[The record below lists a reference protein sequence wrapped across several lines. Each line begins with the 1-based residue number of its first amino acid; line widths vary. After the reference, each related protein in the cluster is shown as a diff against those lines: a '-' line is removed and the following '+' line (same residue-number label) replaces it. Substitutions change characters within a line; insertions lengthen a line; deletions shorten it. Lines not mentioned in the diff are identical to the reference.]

1 MEKLSIRL
9 KKYIPHYIENLK
21 LALPIVVAQL
31 GQILVQLADN
41 IMVGRWGGD
50 NPVPLAAVSFGGMSA
65 MLFFLFGLGMAMGL
79 TPIVGELIGR
89 KQKGST
95 PSWLLNAVVLN
106 VALGVGL
113 MLLQLACQPLLFHMG
128 QPREVVEESLAYFRI
143 MAYSIPPVMLFGA
156 FKQFLEGIG
165 NTWISMLVL
174 IAANLLNVLFNWF
187 FIYGACGFPELGV
200 TGAAL
205 ATFVAR
211 AVAPAVIILVFVL
224 NKELRMFVSGW
235 HRQMLSWHGVK
246 RLIYMGFPIGWQM
259 LLETSAFV
267 FSNIMMGW
275 FGTIAIGANQ
285 IAMTLGNCVFM
296 IVTALGA
303 TTTIRVSQCYGA
315 REYGQLSLSSKA
327 SLHMVVVWNVFAA
340 VCFVALRNYLPLLFT
355 TNTEVVSLAATLLV
369 CAASYQF
376 FDGIQN
382 VSIGILR
389 GMQDVKIIPYISFL
403 SYIVLNLPVGYL
415 LAFPLGL
422 GPKGLVLAYVVGLGT
437 TAILC
442 LLRIRRNIHKLYTDK
457 MAGRD

>member
-50 NPVPLAAVSFGGMSA
+50 NPIPLAAVSFGGACSNL
-65 MLFFLFGLGMAMGL
+65 LFIFGLGMAMGL
-79 TPIVGELIGR
+79 TPIVGELVGR
-89 KQKGST
+89 GKQGST
-95 PSWLLNAVVLN
+95 PPWLFNAVVLYTI
-106 VALGVGL
+106 LGILL
-113 MLLQLACQPLLFHMG
+113 MLGQLAFQPLLFHMG
-128 QPREVVEESLAYFRI
+128 QPAEVVKASLAYYRI
-143 MAYSIPPVMLFGA
+143 MAYSLVPVMLFSA

-165 NTWISMLVL
+165 NTWISMVVL
-174 IAANLLNVLFNWF
+174 LCANLLNVLLNWLL
-187 FIYGACGFPELGV
+187 IYGECGFPEMGV

-205 ATFVAR
+205 ATMTAR
-211 AVAPAVIILVFVL
+211 VVCPILIISVFVL
-224 NKELRMFVSGW
+224 NKKLRAFTIGW
-235 HRQMLSWHGVK
+235 HRQMLSPHSVK
-246 RLIYMGFPIGWQM
+246 RLLYIGFPIGWQM
-259 LLETSAFV
+259 LLECFAFV
-267 FSNIMMGW
+267 FTNIMMGW
-275 FGTIAIGANQ
+275 FGTVAIGANQ

-296 IVTALGA
+296 IVVALGA
-303 TTTIRVSQCYGA
+303 TTTIRVSHCYGA
-315 REYGQLSLSSKA
+315 REYKQLALSSKA
-327 SLHMVVVWNVFAA
+327 SLHMVVAWNILAII
-340 VCFVALRNYLPLLFT
+340 CFVALRNYLPLLFT
-355 TNTEVVSLAATLLV
+355 TNTEVVSLAAILLV

-442 LLRIRRNIHKLYTDK
+442 LLRIRKNIRHLTI
-457 MAGRD
+457 